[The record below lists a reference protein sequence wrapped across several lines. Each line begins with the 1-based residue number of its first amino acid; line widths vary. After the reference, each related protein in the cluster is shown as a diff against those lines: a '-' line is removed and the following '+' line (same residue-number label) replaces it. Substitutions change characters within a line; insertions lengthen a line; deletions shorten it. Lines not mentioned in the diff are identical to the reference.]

1 MSKFTLIEKHAPN
14 ASQKPKRSHEL
25 ERSQTAPTNRQHQ
38 EMLTMSPS
46 AHDRQKR
53 AALGGSLFDKDH
65 IQAAVSE
72 LTEEWNLAEMF

>member
-1 MSKFTLIEKHAPN
+1 
-14 ASQKPKRSHEL
+14 
-25 ERSQTAPTNRQHQ
+25 
-38 EMLTMSPS
+38 MLTMSPS